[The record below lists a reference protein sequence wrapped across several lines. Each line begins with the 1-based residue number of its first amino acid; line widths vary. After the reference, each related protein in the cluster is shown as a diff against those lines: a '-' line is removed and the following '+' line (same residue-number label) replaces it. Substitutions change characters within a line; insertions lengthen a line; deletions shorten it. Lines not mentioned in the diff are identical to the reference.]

1 MPLDIILIF
10 LVIICFFLGRKRGFT
25 LEFFAIFKFLLIIF
39 LMNFSYPVV
48 GKILKIN
55 IKDSR
60 DDLKI
65 YIITFLILYA
75 TFSIIISLSS
85 NFLKSIKFP
94 VGDKIL
100 GGILGI
106 IKSTFIIFIIYII
119 VLVGTPYSKR
129 IKTARDSSM
138 IIKGITEYGYIYTE
152 IFPEFIKKDID
163 SFRLSRRKE
172 KIKRE
177 LLKYFKENDIEK
189 RKEKKWD

>member
-189 RKEKKWD
+189 RKEKK

>member
-85 NFLKSIKFP
+85 NFLKVLNFLWK
-94 VGDKIL
+94 
-100 GGILGI
+100 
-106 IKSTFIIFIIYII
+106 IKS
-119 VLVGTPYSKR
+119 
-129 IKTARDSSM
+129 
-138 IIKGITEYGYIYTE
+138 
-152 IFPEFIKKDID
+152 
-163 SFRLSRRKE
+163 
-172 KIKRE
+172 
-177 LLKYFKENDIEK
+177 
-189 RKEKKWD
+189 

>member
-55 IKDSR
+55 IKNSR

-163 SFRLSRRKE
+163 SFRLTRRKE

-189 RKEKKWD
+189 RKEKK

>member
-1 MPLDIILIF
+1 M
-10 LVIICFFLGRKRGFT
+10 
-25 LEFFAIFKFLLIIF
+25 E
-39 LMNFSYPVV
+39 
-48 GKILKIN
+48 
-55 IKDSR
+55 
-60 DDLKI
+60 
-65 YIITFLILYA
+65 
-75 TFSIIISLSS
+75 
-85 NFLKSIKFP
+85 
-94 VGDKIL
+94 DKIL

-189 RKEKKWD
+189 RKEKK

>member
-163 SFRLSRRKE
+163 SFRLTRRKE

-189 RKEKKWD
+189 RKEKK